1 MIVLIGGE
9 KGGTGKT
16 TLVTN
21 IAAVAVNNEKDVIVV
36 DADKQASASSWS
48 ALRDENASVKRVP
61 AVQKFGEKLGHDV
74 LGLSEKYKE
83 IIIDAG
89 GQNSIELRS
98 ALTVAHKVFIPVQAG
113 QFDIWTLDVMNSLI
127 TQARVFNP
135 NLEAYVVI
143 NRAPTT
149 HTSTEVPEVVEVIDD
164 FENLQLGRAVIHERI
179 AFRKAAR
186 EGLSVL
192 ELQKNDSKACL
203 EIDELYKE
211 VYGVKSVVET
221 AA

>member
-21 IAAVAVNNEKDVIVV
+21 MAAMAVNEGRDLIVV
-36 DADKQASASSWS
+36 DTDKQASASAWS
-48 ALRDENASVKRVP
+48 SLRDENENVKRVP
-61 AVQKFGEKLGHDV
+61 AIQKFGEKLGFDIK
-74 LGLSEKYKE
+74 GLSEKYKD

-98 ALTVAHKVFIPVQAG
+98 ALTVARKIFIPVQAG
-113 QFDIWTLDVMNSLI
+113 QFDIWTLEVMNNLV
-127 TQARVFNP
+127 TQARVFNTE
-135 NLEAYVVI
+135 LEAYVVI
-143 NRAPTT
+143 NRGPTN

-164 FENLQLGRAVIHERI
+164 FDQLQLARAVIHERI

-186 EGLSVL
+186 EGLCVS
-192 ELQKNDSKACL
+192 ELSKQDKKACL
-203 EIDELYKE
+203 EIEELYKE
-211 VYGVKSVVET
+211 IYDVKSIVET